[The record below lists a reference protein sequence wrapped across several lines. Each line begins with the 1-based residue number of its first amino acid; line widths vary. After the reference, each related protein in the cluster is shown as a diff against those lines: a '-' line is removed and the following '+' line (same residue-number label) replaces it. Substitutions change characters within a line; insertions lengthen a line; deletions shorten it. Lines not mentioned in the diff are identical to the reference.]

1 VPGRGPLSGHPQKPA
16 VVRDVP
22 RNQNG
27 PVDASPLR
35 EDLIDLSDY
44 VWRRLVD
51 RLEGLTDEEYLWEP
65 VPGCWSIHPRPDG
78 LWTWD
83 FSWPEPDPPPITTIA
98 WRLVHVTVNDDRF
111 RPWLGLGPHP
121 HRPHRTVPPTAEAA
135 VEVVAATRAERRED
149 LIETTD
155 HQLGE
160 QIGPLGGPYAER
172 TRVSW
177 VLHVLDEVIHH
188 GAEVGLLRDLYR
200 ERYRHA

>member
-1 VPGRGPLSGHPQKPA
+1 VPGRGPLSGHPENPA
-16 VVRDVP
+16 VVRAVP

-27 PVDASPLR
+27 PVDGSPLR

-44 VWRRLVD
+44 VWRRLID

-98 WRLVHVTVNDDRF
+98 WRLVHITVNDDRF

-149 LIETTD
+149 LEGKARAEAEESMKAGALEAGI
-155 HQLGE
+155 LGRA
-160 QIGPLGGPYAER
+160 GLSAER
-172 TRVSW
+172 EVSA
-177 VLHVLDEVIHH
+177 LLSSLGYEHVQVTT
-188 GAEVGLLRDLYR
+188 A
-200 ERYRHA
+200 AP

>member
-1 VPGRGPLSGHPQKPA
+1 VE
-16 VVRDVP
+16 
-22 RNQNG
+22 
-27 PVDASPLR
+27 ASPLR
-35 EDLIDLSDY
+35 EDLVDLSDY
-44 VWRRLVD
+44 AWRRLVE

-111 RPWLGLGPHP
+111 RPWLGLSPHP

-155 HQLGE
+155 HQLAE

-200 ERYRHA
+200 ERYRRA